1 MGITARELNR
11 ATLARQ
17 LLLQREPLGVVDA
30 VRRLVALQ
38 AQHPAS
44 PYLALWNR
52 LRDFAPAD
60 LDAAFAEHAVVKAT
74 LMRITLHAV
83 HADDWPAFR
92 AAMQPTLR
100 AGRFDS
106 RLTATGVTPDDA
118 EALAARLVEF
128 AHQPRSVAGIKAWL
142 EDLGVAPEPG
152 VMRAL
157 RGYTPVLHAPTGGP
171 WSFGQ
176 RPSYLAATPP
186 ALDPDAC
193 AAGLQLLLRRYLEG
207 FGPASVADV
216 AQFAMVQRGRVTAAL
231 ESLAGVV
238 ERLDGPDGKPL
249 YDVPGAP
256 RPPGET
262 PAPPRLMAMWDSTLL
277 AYADRAR
284 VIPPEYRKL
293 VTRVNGDVLP
303 TLLVDGYVAGVW
315 RPAEGGIEASA
326 FHPLPADT
334 WDAVAAEAVAL
345 QRLLADREPQVYS
358 RYNHWWRDLP
368 TAEARLL
375 PG

>member
-17 LLLQREPLGVVDA
+17 LLLEREPLEVVDA
-30 VRRLVALQ
+30 VQRLVALQ

-44 PYLALWNR
+44 PYIALWNR

-60 LDAAFAEHAVVKAT
+60 LDTAFAERTVVKAT

-92 AAMQPTLR
+92 AAVQPTLR
-100 AGRFDS
+100 AARFDS
-106 RLTATGVTPDDA
+106 RLTATGVTPQEA
-118 EALAARLVEF
+118 EALAARLVQF
-128 AHQPRSVAGIKAWL
+128 AHEPRSVADIKAWL
-142 EDLGVAPEPG
+142 EQLGVAPEPG

-186 ALDPDAC
+186 ALDPVAV
-193 AAGLQLLLRRYLEG
+193 AAGLQLLVRRYLQG

-216 AQFAMVQRGRVTAAL
+216 AQFGMVQRGRVAAAL
-231 ESLAGVV
+231 AELDV
-238 ERLDGPDGKPL
+238 EQVDGPDGKPL

-256 RPPGET
+256 RPPEDA
-262 PAPPRLMAMWDSTLL
+262 PAPPRLMPMWDSTLL

-315 RPAEGGIEASA
+315 RPADGGIEASA
-326 FHPLPADT
+326 FQPLPADT
-334 WDAVAAEAVAL
+334 WDALAAEAAAL
-345 QRLLADREPQVYS
+345 QELLADREPRVYS

-368 TAEARLL
+368 TAETRLL
-375 PG
+375 PA